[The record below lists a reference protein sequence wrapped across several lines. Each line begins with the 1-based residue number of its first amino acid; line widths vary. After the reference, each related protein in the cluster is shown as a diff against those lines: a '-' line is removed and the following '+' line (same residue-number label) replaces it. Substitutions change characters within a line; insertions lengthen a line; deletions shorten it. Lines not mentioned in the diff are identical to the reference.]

1 MARLHITNTL
11 SIDDKEII
19 EKFVRAS
26 GSGGQNVNKVS
37 TAVQLRFSVKHSK
50 SMPERIRTKILES
63 GDQRLTKD
71 GDLVI
76 VAENHR
82 TQEANRREA
91 IMRLTEIIR
100 KAAFVPKKRIATH
113 PSLNAKKRRMDLKTK
128 RGSLKKT
135 RSGKIE
141 LD

>member
-100 KAAFVPKKRIATH
+100 KAAFVPKKRIATR